1 MPAPASSV
9 SAIVELV
16 RDLGYVQLDP
26 ISVVER
32 SPVLVLRS
40 RLGGFDRA
48 ALDVAQ
54 FDEKHLFEYWSHAA
68 SIVPTVDYPIHRL
81 RMKSFARGRST
92 WDVRVREWMAENAKM
107 RRAIISLLRTEGPQP
122 PQAFA
127 VITPVRLEISGWNA
141 GRDVDR
147 MLSFLWMQG
156 VVVIAS
162 RAGGRRTWDLAER
175 WFPQT
180 TTREDLPEGEVVRRQ
195 VERSLRA
202 LGVATGRQIS
212 QHYNQGRYPGL
223 ERVLSRMESA
233 GEIVRVS
240 VGGPDNDGPSM
251 PGDWYVHS
259 SDLELLDRIEAG
271 EWAGR
276 TILLSPF
283 DNLLIDRARTE
294 MLFGFHYRMEIY
306 VPKDK
311 RRHGY
316 YVLPLLH
323 RDQLVGRIDAK
334 ADRRAERLQVVAVHA
349 ESGAPRDRATV
360 SAIRT
365 EVAAL
370 AAFSGLGGTE
380 LVQDAVADGVPGT
393 WRRAFA

>member
-1 MPAPASSV
+1 VPSSV
-9 SAIVELV
+9 AAVVELV
-16 RDLGYVQLDP
+16 HDLGYVQLDP

-32 SPVLVLRS
+32 SPLLVLRS
-40 RLGGFDRA
+40 RLGDFDRE
-48 ALDVAQ
+48 ALDVALFEERQ
-54 FDEKHLFEYWSHAA
+54 LFEYWSHQA
-68 SIVPTVDYPIHRL
+68 SIVPSADLPIHRL
-81 RMKSFARGRST
+81 RMRSFGRGESIQE
-92 WDVRVREWMAENAKM
+92 VRVREFMAKNAKM
-107 RRAIISLLRTEGPQP
+107 RRAILLLLRREGPQRAG
-122 PQAFA
+122 AFTA
-127 VITPVRLEISGWNA
+127 IAPVRAGTAGWR
-141 GRDVDR
+141 GGGDVDQ
-147 MLSFLWMQG
+147 LLTILWIQG
-156 VVVIAS
+156 VLVIAS
-162 RAGGRRTWDLAER
+162 RTGGHRTWDLAER
-175 WFPQT
+175 WFPGT
-180 TTREDLPEGEVVRRQ
+180 TPHQRLSETEAVRRQ

-202 LGVATGRQIS
+202 LGVATSRQIS
-212 QHYNQGRYPGL
+212 QHYNQGCYPGL

-233 GEIVRVS
+233 GEIFPVS
-240 VGGPDNDGPSM
+240 VGSPGDDGLWL

-259 SDLELLDRIEAG
+259 ADVDLLDRIEAG

-323 RDQLVGRIDAK
+323 GDRLIGKLDAK
-334 ADRRAERLQVVAVHA
+334 ADRRAGRLQVVAVHA
-349 ESGAPRDRATV
+349 EPGAPRDRATV
-360 SAIRT
+360 SAIRA

-380 LVQDAVADGVPGT
+380 LAKDAVSDGVPGT